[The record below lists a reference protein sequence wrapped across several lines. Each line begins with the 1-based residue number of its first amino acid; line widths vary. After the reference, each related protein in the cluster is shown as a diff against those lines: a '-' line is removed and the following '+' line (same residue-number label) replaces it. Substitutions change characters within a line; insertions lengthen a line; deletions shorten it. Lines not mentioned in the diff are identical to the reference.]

1 MKKHKAWAQCSG
13 VRNPAEYRKRADLAT
28 PSSIDKDFN
37 FIAGV
42 ERSITRADEN
52 VVDRGIHL
60 ALARQL
66 KAIDARP
73 KVDMEIEERGV
84 KVIKAPKGLSRSK
97 TNKTHWANQQK
108 GVMWTIEW
116 VCPDGEKIMGHALE
130 TRKIEEAFVNTVG
143 KKKIIQKRKMSLEEH
158 APESSSPTKL
168 VRQEPTR
175 ALAHSEDRKPG
186 LRDHSTA
193 ISQNAGVAPVPTK
206 KDPAAGLYFYL
217 HKPTTPS
224 RFKCLIPLSRD
235 QTLRSALEGRTVL
248 EYPTIFMR
256 DVRPE
261 ELQEPYMTEEEYMTR
276 FGEDI
281 TVPILATLEE
291 GEIEEKEAASL
302 PAQVDTEKVLEVLA
316 RDLAG

>member
-52 VVDRGIHL
+52 VLDRGIHL
-60 ALARQL
+60 APARQL
-66 KAIDARP
+66 RSVDARP

-97 TNKTHWANQQK
+97 TNKTHWANQHK
-108 GVMWTIEW
+108 GIMWAIEW
-116 VCPDGEKIMGHALE
+116 VCTDGERIMGVSLE
-130 TRKIEEAFVNTVG
+130 TRNIEEAFVNTIG
-143 KKKIIQKRKMSLEEH
+143 KKKIIRKRKMSLGER
-158 APESSSPTKL
+158 ARDSSSSTKL
-168 VRQEPTR
+168 VRQESTR
-175 ALAHSEDRKPG
+175 ALPHSESREPG
-186 LRDHSTA
+186 LADHSTA
-193 ISQNAGVAPVPTK
+193 ISQNGEVAPIPTM

-217 HKPTTPS
+217 HKPTIPS

-235 QTLRSALEGRTVL
+235 QSLRSALEGRTVL

-256 DVRPE
+256 DERPE
-261 ELQEPYMTEEEYMTR
+261 ELKEPYLTEDEYKTR
-276 FGEDI
+276 FGEDV

-291 GEIEEKEAASL
+291 GEIEDTDAAAL
-302 PAQVDTEKVLEVLA
+302 TAPVDTEKVLEVLA